1 MKILRA
7 KTKELFHSTLT
18 PKQKANSALNLAEL
32 ESGATTL
39 QSYPRR
45 IVLEMTSAC
54 NIKCIFCGRDEAEF
68 NQTYLKIDVLDKLK
82 PALEVCEEVTLF
94 GWGEPTIN
102 PKFSEFLARLSQSDV
117 RKYFVTNG
125 MRLDKFIDDI
135 FKYKVDIIAVSLDG
149 ATAEVNDKIRVGS
162 QFSKITENIR
172 KIKERKRLLGVDF
185 PYMNFVFVA
194 MESNIRELPKMV
206 KLAKTL
212 DMQEV
217 KVVFLSAFSADMLK
231 ESLYN
236 KQDLVREAFSEA
248 IAEATRLNIKLKLPF
263 IQGEDIAGD
272 KYHKDCFVG
281 WRDFFLGSDDS
292 IRPCQ
297 STSLKLGKF
306 SEFDSFEEAWNSEA
320 FKDFRKRVNANN
332 CDKAISHDNASKS
345 DSSLQIPPP
354 HLQFRTRWSKRHKM
368 QPRYATAMQTML
380 SKLPRKLEQTAELYP
395 SRRDFRTAMG
405 EKAQKYR
412 EQFRERSEKSQVDS
426 SDCIS
431 LPHIL
436 NLAKFARFHRF
447 TAIDSSDFKIFKR
460 LKSANAIDSTNPIN
474 LFAYSSDSTHF
485 SHLAES
491 AGFSHLLTPTFH
503 PKFHTKDL

>member
-162 QFSKITENIR
+162 KFSKITENIR
-172 KIKERKRLLGVDF
+172 KIQEKKRLLGVDF

-306 SEFDSFEEAWNSEA
+306 SEFESFEEAWNSEA

-354 HLQFRTRWSKRHKM
+354 ICDSAHGAEKGTKCSLDMPLQC
-368 QPRYATAMQTML
+368 
-380 SKLPRKLEQTAELYP
+380 KLCYQSSHANWNRRQSFIQVGEIFAPQWEKKPKNTKSNLE
-395 SRRDFRTAMG
+395 G
-405 EKAQKYR
+405 E
-412 EQFRERSEKSQVDS
+412 
-426 SDCIS
+426 
-431 LPHIL
+431 
-436 NLAKFARFHRF
+436 AK
-447 TAIDSSDFKIFKR
+447 K
-460 LKSANAIDSTNPIN
+460 
-474 LFAYSSDSTHF
+474 
-485 SHLAES
+485 
-491 AGFSHLLTPTFH
+491 
-503 PKFHTKDL
+503 